1 MATSQRTLGRLRR
14 KKKVRKTLS
23 GSALRPRLCVYRS
36 NKHIY
41 AQIIDD
47 DTGRTLASSSSLTV
61 ACRAEIEKDETKKTT
76 AKKIGLH
83 LAQQAQAAGV
93 SKVSFDR
100 NGFKYHGRLA
110 SLADGAREGG
120 LIL

>member
-1 MATSQRTLGRLRR
+1 MGTSKRELGRIRR
-14 KKKVRKTLS
+14 KKKVRKKLS
-23 GSALRPRLCVYRS
+23 GNATRPRLTVYRS

-47 DTGRTLASSSSLTV
+47 DTGRTLASSSSLAA
-61 ACRAEIEKDETKKTT
+61 ACRVEIKKDDNKKAT

-93 SKVSFDR
+93 TAVAFDR

-120 LIL
+120 LVL